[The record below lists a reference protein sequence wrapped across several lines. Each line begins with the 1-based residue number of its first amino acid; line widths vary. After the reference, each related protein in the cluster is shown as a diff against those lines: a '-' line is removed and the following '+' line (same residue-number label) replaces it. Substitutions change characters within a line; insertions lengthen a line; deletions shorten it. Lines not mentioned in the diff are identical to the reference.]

1 MKAIV
6 PKIEII
12 SNPGAIFAS
21 EIKSEKVSLVNH
33 QVVSFVIASA
43 IGAEAVETTVSVIGA
58 NENGEKDAVS
68 FLIMEIGS
76 TDAPAVQKEATISI
90 GGKKKAKSYVVT
102 VTADMLTG
110 TKCNSVVL
118 KVSAAGEKCDICG
131 TITALYERPR
141 YTE

>member
-43 IGAEAVETTVSVIGA
+43 IGASGINALDADGATPLFLSVAFGSL
-58 NENGEKDAVS
+58 NVFRVFLKYGGDVNGPGYE
-68 FLIMEIGS
+68 GY
-76 TDAPAVQKEATISI
+76 SI
-90 GGKKKAKSYVVT
+90 LHAAECGFA
-102 VTADMLTG
+102 AFP
-110 TKCNSVVL
+110 NS
-118 KVSAAGEKCDICG
+118 
-131 TITALYERPR
+131 ER
-141 YTE
+141 E

>member
-43 IGAEAVETTVSVIGA
+43 IGAEAVKTTVSVIGA
-58 NENGEKDAVS
+58 NENAYLGKHAEYRAGSNHQHRRKEKGKVLCRNRNSRYAHRN
-68 FLIMEIGS
+68 E
-76 TDAPAVQKEATISI
+76 VQLRCA
-90 GGKKKAKSYVVT
+90 
-102 VTADMLTG
+102 
-110 TKCNSVVL
+110 
-118 KVSAAGEKCDICG
+118 
-131 TITALYERPR
+131 
-141 YTE
+141 

>member
-1 MKAIV
+1 MKEIM

-21 EIKSEKVSLVNH
+21 EIKSEKVSLANH
-33 QVVSFVIASA
+33 QVISFVIASA
-43 IGAEAVETTVSVIGA
+43 TGTDAVKSTVSVIGA
-58 NENGEKDAVS
+58 NENGEKDAVA
-68 FLIMEIGS
+68 FLIREIGN
-76 TDAPAVQKEATISI
+76 TDTPTVQKEATISI

-102 VTADMLTG
+102 ITADMLTG

-118 KVSAAGEKCDICG
+118 KVSSAGEKCDICG

>member
-1 MKAIV
+1 MKAIM

-21 EIKSEKVSLVNH
+21 EIKSEKISLVNH
-33 QVVSFVIASA
+33 QVVSFVITSAS
-43 IGAEAVETTVSVIGA
+43 GADAVKSTVSVIGA

-68 FLIMEIGS
+68 FLIREIGN
-76 TDAPAVQKEATISI
+76 TDAPTVQKEEATISI

-102 VTADMLTG
+102 ITADMLTG

-118 KVSAAGEKCDICG
+118 KVSSKS
-131 TITALYERPR
+131 
-141 YTE
+141 

>member
-1 MKAIV
+1 MKSIC

-21 EIKSEKVSLVNH
+21 EIKSEKISLVNH
-33 QVVSFVIASA
+33 QVVSFVISSSA
-43 IGAEAVETTVSVIGA
+43 GTDAVKSTVTVIGA

-68 FLIMEIGS
+68 FLIREIGD
-76 TDAPAVQKEATISI
+76 TDAPTVQKEATISI

-102 VTADMLTG
+102 ITADMLTG
-110 TKCNSVVL
+110 TKCDSVVL
-118 KVSAAGEKCDICG
+118 KVASAGKECDIRG
-131 TITALYERPR
+131 AITALYERPR

>member
-43 IGAEAVETTVSVIGA
+43 IGAEAVKTTVSVIMRIVGLSR
-58 NENGEKDAVS
+58 GH
-68 FLIMEIGS
+68 
-76 TDAPAVQKEATISI
+76 
-90 GGKKKAKSYVVT
+90 
-102 VTADMLTG
+102 
-110 TKCNSVVL
+110 
-118 KVSAAGEKCDICG
+118 
-131 TITALYERPR
+131 R
-141 YTE
+141 

>member
-43 IGAEAVETTVSVIGA
+43 IGAEAVKTTVSVIGA

-68 FLIMEIGS
+68 FLIREIGS
-76 TDAPAVQKEATISI
+76 TDAPAVQKEATISV
-90 GGKKKAKSYVVT
+90 GGKKKAKEQKS
-102 VTADMLTG
+102 D
-110 TKCNSVVL
+110 
-118 KVSAAGEKCDICG
+118 
-131 TITALYERPR
+131 
-141 YTE
+141 

>member
-1 MKAIV
+1 MKVII

-21 EIKSEKVSLVNH
+21 EIKSETISLVNY
-33 QVVSFVIASA
+33 QVVSFVITSA
-43 IGAEAVETTVSVIGA
+43 AGTDAVKSTVAVIGA

-68 FLIMEIGS
+68 FIIKELGN
-76 TDAPAVQKEATISI
+76 TDAPTVQKEATISI

-102 VTADMLTG
+102 ITADMLTG

-118 KVSAAGEKCDICG
+118 KVSSAGEKCDICG